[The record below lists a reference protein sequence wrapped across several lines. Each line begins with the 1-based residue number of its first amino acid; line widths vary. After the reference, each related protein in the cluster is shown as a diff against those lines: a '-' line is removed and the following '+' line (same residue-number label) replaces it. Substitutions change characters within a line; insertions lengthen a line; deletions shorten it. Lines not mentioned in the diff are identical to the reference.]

1 MYTNEKILLLVLTIT
16 EAEAINSCK
25 QPQEIVETMVV
36 IVFYVR
42 FDVIDSIATF
52 LSVKL
57 FCNFGTR
64 SLISA
69 TLFTLK
75 ETK

>member
-42 FDVIDSIATF
+42 FDVIDSITTF

-57 FCNFGTR
+57 FCNFGTC

>member
-1 MYTNEKILLLVLTIT
+1 
-16 EAEAINSCK
+16 
-25 QPQEIVETMVV
+25 MVV
-36 IVFYVR
+36 IVSDVR
-42 FDVIDSIATF
+42 LDVIDSITTF

-64 SLISA
+64 SLTSD

-75 ETK
+75 ETKR